1 MNARIWSTLA
11 ETGDYKMNWFD
22 YIYNRHV
29 FAKHGVQYAQFPKIW
44 GRIMVSKFAEG
55 GTIKIGRR
63 VLINSSF
70 KANPVGGHRTVFMIM
85 HKNAV
90 IELDDEA
97 GISNVLLAAHER
109 IYIGKCVAI
118 GAGAKI
124 MDTDFHGL
132 RYADRVANTNTAH
145 APIIIRDRVFIG
157 ADTLILKGVTIGEDS
172 IIGAGAVVAKSIPP
186 GEIWGGNPARFLRK
200 L

>member
-1 MNARIWSTLA
+1 MSLC
-11 ETGDYKMNWFD
+11 DYL
-22 YIYNRHV
+22 YNRYV
-29 FAKHGVQYAQFPKIW
+29 FTKHGIQYTQFPKIW

-55 GTIKIGRR
+55 GTIKIGQG

-85 HKNAV
+85 HKDAV

-109 IYIGKCVAI
+109 IYIGKGVAI
-118 GAGAKI
+118 GAGTKI
-124 MDTDFHGL
+124 MDTNFHAL
-132 RYADRVANTNTAH
+132 RYSDRNANINTAH
-145 APIIIRDRVFIG
+145 APVTIRDRVFIG
-157 ADTLILKGVTIGEDS
+157 ADALILKGVTIGEDS
-172 IIGAGAVVAKSIPP
+172 VIGAGAVVAKSVPP